1 MSIRRIQPGP
11 RLSQAVVHN
20 GVVYIAGQVAPPN
33 SGNTVGEQTR
43 AILAQMDRLLAEA
56 GTSKANLLSASVWL
70 ADIKTFDQM
79 NEVWEKWVVN
89 GATPARATVEA
100 RLAGPVFLVEIAAIA
115 AIV

>member
-11 RLSQAVVHN
+11 RLSQAVVHDN
-20 GVVYIAGQVAPPN
+20 VVYIAGQVAPPN
-33 SGNTVGEQTR
+33 SGNTVGDQTR
-43 AILAQMDRLLAEA
+43 AILAQIDRLLAEA

-79 NEVWEKWVVN
+79 NEAWEKWVVA
-89 GATPARATVEA
+89 GSTPARATVET
-100 RLAGPVFLVEIAAIA
+100 RLAGPAFLVEIAAIA